1 MSADELRQ
9 IASGDTITAGVLR
22 DFLLNALRH
31 EAILDVLTESVAHHA
46 AEDSLQASVLSASLP
61 TLITEILDA
70 ATVEDWEIVAERLID
85 AGRDALGEGGGEA

>member
-1 MSADELRQ
+1 VSVDALRQ
-9 IASGDTITAGVLR
+9 IASGDTITPGVLR

-31 EAILDVLTESVAHHA
+31 EAILDVLGELIAHHA
-46 AEDSLQASVLSASLP
+46 AGDSLEASALSASLP